1 MNVFEFNR
9 VVEIIKEKSE
19 RGEIS
24 DEALADTLAS
34 IEVQRNEKIDNVA
47 GWIEQNQMNANYYSE
62 KAKKYEAEAK
72 KYKNKNNY
80 LMEFLTQAID
90 DSGQKEIRTKN
101 HILKPRN
108 YKDSVI
114 VEATEKLPIDYIVC
128 SEVVKPNKK
137 LIYEDL
143 KKGKS
148 IRGAHLKS
156 NRKTVIK

>member
-1 MNVFEFNR
+1 V
-9 VVEIIKEKSE
+9 
-19 RGEIS
+19 
-24 DEALADTLAS
+24 AS
-34 IEVQRNEKIDNVA
+34 
-47 GWIEQNQMNANYYSE
+47 WIEQNQMKLNWLKE
-62 KAKKYEAEAK
+62 KKRQLSDVETSIKKQTE
-72 KYKNKNNY
+72 N
-80 LMEFLTQAID
+80 LQEFLTKAID
-90 DSGQKEIRTKN
+90 DSGQKEIQTEN

-114 VEATEKLPIDYIVC
+114 VESTKDLPIDYIVC

>member
-1 MNVFEFNR
+1 MNVFELNNAIKT
-9 VVEIIKEKSE
+9 VKEKDLDPE
-19 RGEIS
+19 T
-24 DEALADTLAS
+24 LADTLES
-34 IEVQRNEKIDNVA
+34 LELPRNEKLDNVA
-47 GWIEQNQMNANYYSE
+47 TWIEENNMKLQWLKEKKRKLSDVETSIKNQNERLQ
-62 KAKKYEAEAK
+62 
-72 KYKNKNNY
+72 
-80 LMEFLTQAID
+80 EFLTQAID
-90 DSGQKEIRTKN
+90 DSGQKEIQTEN

-114 VEATEKLPIDYIVC
+114 VEATEKLPINYIVC

-148 IRGAHLKS
+148 IRGAHLKL

>member
-1 MNVFEFNR
+1 MNVFELNNAIKT
-9 VVEIIKEKSE
+9 VKEKDLDPE
-19 RGEIS
+19 T
-24 DEALADTLAS
+24 LKDTLES
-34 IEVQRNEKIDNVA
+34 LELPRNEKLDNVA
-47 GWIEQNQMNANYYSE
+47 TWIEENNMKLQWLKEKKRQLSDVETSIKNQNERLQ
-62 KAKKYEAEAK
+62 
-72 KYKNKNNY
+72 
-80 LMEFLTQAID
+80 EFLTQAID
-90 DSGQKEIRTKN
+90 QSGQKEIQTEN

-114 VEATEKLPIDYIVC
+114 VEATEKLPIDYTVC

>member
-1 MNVFEFNR
+1 MNVFELNNA
-9 VVEIIKEKSE
+9 IKQVQEKDLDPE
-19 RGEIS
+19 T
-24 DEALADTLAS
+24 LKDTLES
-34 IEVQRNEKIDNVA
+34 LELPRNEKLDNVA
-47 GWIEQNQMNANYYSE
+47 TWIEENNMKLQWLKEKKRQLSDVEISIKNQNERLQ
-62 KAKKYEAEAK
+62 
-72 KYKNKNNY
+72 
-80 LMEFLTQAID
+80 EFLTQAID
-90 DSGQKEIRTKN
+90 QSGQKEIQTEN

-114 VEATEKLPIDYIVC
+114 VESTKDLPIDYIVC

>member
-1 MNVFEFNR
+1 MNVFELNNAIKT
-9 VVEIIKEKSE
+9 VKEKDLDPE
-19 RGEIS
+19 T
-24 DEALADTLAS
+24 LKDTLES
-34 IEVQRNEKIDNVA
+34 LELPRNEKLDNVA
-47 GWIEQNQMNANYYSE
+47 TWIEENNMKLQWLKEKKRQLSNVETSIKNQSE
-62 KAKKYEAEAK
+62 R
-72 KYKNKNNY
+72 
-80 LMEFLTQAID
+80 LQEFLTQAID
-90 DSGQKEIRTKN
+90 DSGQKEIQTEN

-114 VEATEKLPIDYIVC
+114 VEATEKLPINYIVC

>member
-1 MNVFEFNR
+1 MNVFELNNA
-9 VVEIIKEKSE
+9 IKQVQEKDLDPE
-19 RGEIS
+19 T
-24 DEALADTLAS
+24 LADTLES
-34 IEVQRNEKIDNVA
+34 LELPRNEKLDNVA
-47 GWIEQNQMNANYYSE
+47 TWIEENNMKLQWLKEKKHQLSDVETSIKNQNERLQ
-62 KAKKYEAEAK
+62 
-72 KYKNKNNY
+72 
-80 LMEFLTQAID
+80 EFLTQAID
-90 DSGQKEIRTKN
+90 QSGQKEIQTKN

-143 KKGKS
+143 KKGKQ
-148 IRGAHLKS
+148 IKGAHLKS

>member
-1 MNVFEFNR
+1 MKILRRVNQLEAHIWNQIEKRWSNNVFCKYWYYWSN
-9 VVEIIKEKSE
+9 E
-19 RGEIS
+19 R
-24 DEALADTLAS
+24 L
-34 IEVQRNEKIDNVA
+34 Q
-47 GWIEQNQMNANYYSE
+47 
-62 KAKKYEAEAK
+62 
-72 KYKNKNNY
+72 
-80 LMEFLTQAID
+80 EFLTKAID
-90 DSGQKEIRTKN
+90 DSGQKEIQTEN

-114 VEATEKLPIDYIVC
+114 VESTKDLPIDYIVC

-137 LIYEDL
+137 LIYEDI

>member
-1 MNVFEFNR
+1 MNVFELNNA
-9 VVEIIKEKSE
+9 IKTIKEKDLDPE
-19 RGEIS
+19 T
-24 DEALADTLAS
+24 LKDTLES
-34 IEVQRNEKIDNVA
+34 LELPRNEKLDNVA
-47 GWIEQNQMNANYYSE
+47 TWIEENNMKLQWLKEKKHQLSDVETSIKNQNERLQ
-62 KAKKYEAEAK
+62 
-72 KYKNKNNY
+72 
-80 LMEFLTQAID
+80 EFLTKAID
-90 DSGQKEIRTKN
+90 DSGQKEIQTEN

-148 IRGAHLKS
+148 ISGAHLKS

>member
-1 MNVFEFNR
+1 MNVFELNNA
-9 VVEIIKEKSE
+9 IKQVQEKDLDPE
-19 RGEIS
+19 T
-24 DEALADTLAS
+24 LKDTLES
-34 IEVQRNEKIDNVA
+34 LELPRNEKLDNVA
-47 GWIEQNQMNANYYSE
+47 TWIEENNMKLQWLKEKKRQLSDVETSIKNQNERLQ
-62 KAKKYEAEAK
+62 
-72 KYKNKNNY
+72 
-80 LMEFLTQAID
+80 EFLTQAID
-90 DSGQKEIRTKN
+90 DSGQKEIQTEN

-143 KKGKS
+143 KKGKQ
-148 IRGAHLKS
+148 IKGAHLKS

>member
-1 MNVFEFNR
+1 MNVFELNNA
-9 VVEIIKEKSE
+9 IKTIKEKDLDPE
-19 RGEIS
+19 T
-24 DEALADTLAS
+24 LKDTLES
-34 IEVQRNEKIDNVA
+34 LELPRNEKLDNVA
-47 GWIEQNQMNANYYSE
+47 TWIEENNMKLQWLKEKKHQLSDVETSIKNQNERLQ
-62 KAKKYEAEAK
+62 
-72 KYKNKNNY
+72 
-80 LMEFLTQAID
+80 EFLTQAID
-90 DSGQKEIRTKN
+90 DSGQKEIQTEN

-114 VEATEKLPIDYIVC
+114 VESTKDLPIDYIVC

>member
-1 MNVFEFNR
+1 MNVFELNNA
-9 VVEIIKEKSE
+9 IKTIKEKDLDPE
-19 RGEIS
+19 T
-24 DEALADTLAS
+24 LKDTLES
-34 IEVQRNEKIDNVA
+34 LELPRNEKLDNVA
-47 GWIEQNQMNANYYSE
+47 SWIEQNQMKLNWL
-62 KAKKYEAEAK
+62 KDKKRQLSDVETSI
-72 KYKNKNNY
+72 KNQNER
-80 LMEFLTQAID
+80 LQEFLTQAID
-90 DSGQKEIRTKN
+90 QSGQKKIQTKN

-114 VEATEKLPIDYIVC
+114 VESTKDLPIDYIVC

-148 IRGAHLKS
+148 ISGAHLKT

>member
-1 MNVFEFNR
+1 MNVFELNNA
-9 VVEIIKEKSE
+9 IKQVQEKDLNPE
-19 RGEIS
+19 T
-24 DEALADTLAS
+24 LKDTLES
-34 IEVQRNEKIDNVA
+34 LELPRNEKLDNVA
-47 GWIEQNQMNANYYSE
+47 TWIEENNMKLQWLKEKKRQLSDVETSIKNQNERLQ
-62 KAKKYEAEAK
+62 
-72 KYKNKNNY
+72 
-80 LMEFLTQAID
+80 EFLTQAID
-90 DSGQKEIRTKN
+90 DSGQKEIQTEN

-143 KKGKS
+143 KAGKS
-148 IRGAHLKS
+148 ISGAHLKP

>member
-1 MNVFEFNR
+1 MNVFELNNAIKT
-9 VVEIIKEKSE
+9 VKEKDLDPE
-19 RGEIS
+19 T
-24 DEALADTLAS
+24 LKDTLES
-34 IEVQRNEKIDNVA
+34 LELPRNEKLDNVA
-47 GWIEQNQMNANYYSE
+47 TWIEENNMKLQWLKEKKHQLSDVETSIKNQNERLQ
-62 KAKKYEAEAK
+62 
-72 KYKNKNNY
+72 
-80 LMEFLTQAID
+80 EFLTKAID
-90 DSGQKEIRTKN
+90 DSGRKEIQTEN

-148 IRGAHLKS
+148 IRGAHLQS

>member
-1 MNVFEFNR
+1 MNVFELNNA
-9 VVEIIKEKSE
+9 IKQVQEKDLDPE
-19 RGEIS
+19 T
-24 DEALADTLAS
+24 LADTLES
-34 IEVQRNEKIDNVA
+34 LELPRNEKLDNVA
-47 GWIEQNQMNANYYSE
+47 SWIEQNQMKLNWLKDKKRQLSE
-62 KAKKYEAEAK
+62 VETSIKKQT
-72 KYKNKNNY
+72 KN
-80 LMEFLTQAID
+80 LQEFLTKAID
-90 DSGQKEIRTKN
+90 DSG
-101 HILKPRN
+101 H
-108 YKDSVI
+108 KDSVI

>member
-1 MNVFEFNR
+1 MNVFELNNAIKI
-9 VVEIIKEKSE
+9 VKEKDLDPE
-19 RGEIS
+19 T
-24 DEALADTLAS
+24 LKDTLES
-34 IEVQRNEKIDNVA
+34 LELPRNEKLDNLA
-47 GWIEQNQMNANYYSE
+47 TWIEENNMKLQWLKEKKRQLSDVETSIKNQNERLQ
-62 KAKKYEAEAK
+62 
-72 KYKNKNNY
+72 
-80 LMEFLTQAID
+80 EFLTHAID
-90 DSGQKEIRTKN
+90 DSGQKEIQTEN

>member
-1 MNVFEFNR
+1 MNVFELNNA
-9 VVEIIKEKSE
+9 IKQVQEKDLDPE
-19 RGEIS
+19 T
-24 DEALADTLAS
+24 LKDTLES
-34 IEVQRNEKIDNVA
+34 LELPRNEKLDNVA
-47 GWIEQNQMNANYYSE
+47 SWIEQNQMNANYYSE

-108 YKDSVI
+108 YKGSVI
-114 VEATEKLPIDYIVC
+114 VEEPKKLPIDYVIRT
-128 SEVVKPNKK
+128 EAIRPDKK
-137 LIYEDL
+137 KIYEDL
-143 KKGKS
+143 KAGKS
-148 IRGAHLKS
+148 ISGAHLKP

>member
-1 MNVFEFNR
+1 MNVFELNNA
-9 VVEIIKEKSE
+9 IKQVQEKDLDPE
-19 RGEIS
+19 T
-24 DEALADTLAS
+24 LKDTLES
-34 IEVQRNEKIDNVA
+34 LELPRNEKLDNVA
-47 GWIEQNQMNANYYSE
+47 TWIEENNMKLQWLKEKKHQLSDVETSIKNQNERLQ
-62 KAKKYEAEAK
+62 
-72 KYKNKNNY
+72 
-80 LMEFLTQAID
+80 EFLTQAID
-90 DSGQKEIRTKN
+90 DSGQKEIQTEN

-148 IRGAHLKS
+148 ISGAHLKS

>member
-1 MNVFEFNR
+1 MNVFELNNA
-9 VVEIIKEKSE
+9 IKTIKEKDLDPE
-19 RGEIS
+19 T
-24 DEALADTLAS
+24 LKDTLES
-34 IEVQRNEKIDNVA
+34 LELPRNEKLDNVA
-47 GWIEQNQMNANYYSE
+47 TWIEENNMKLQWLKEKKHQLSDVETSIKNQNERLQ
-62 KAKKYEAEAK
+62 
-72 KYKNKNNY
+72 
-80 LMEFLTQAID
+80 EFLTKAID
-90 DSGQKEIRTKN
+90 DSGYKEIQTEN